1 MTGVPVEWRREN
13 ELPLLSA
20 YYDSLIGAGK
30 ADPAV
35 FVSTVLH
42 EHPVP
47 PMAPPTASVQSSKL
61 TDVSR
66 LACWWIATVLNRY
79 RRRLGSF
86 TASSSKQHCAGA
98 STTLSTSEQMRK
110 SRYAQAEPSLN

>member
-1 MTGVPVEWRREN
+1 VHRRPVRYGDNIMTGVPVEWRREN

-47 PMAPPTASVQSSKL
+47 PMAPTASVRFNKVNSPM
-61 TDVSR
+61 
-66 LACWWIATVLNRY
+66 CP
-79 RRRLGSF
+79 
-86 TASSSKQHCAGA
+86 ASLVGG
-98 STTLSTSEQMRK
+98 LLL
-110 SRYAQAEPSLN
+110 Y

>member
-1 MTGVPVEWRREN
+1 MHRRPVRYGDNIMTGVPVEWRREN

-47 PMAPPTASVQSSKL
+47 PMAPTDGPTASVRFNKVNSPM
-61 TDVSR
+61 
-66 LACWWIATVLNRY
+66 CP
-79 RRRLGSF
+79 
-86 TASSSKQHCAGA
+86 ASLVGG
-98 STTLSTSEQMRK
+98 LLL
-110 SRYAQAEPSLN
+110 Y